1 MVPAMVGEIGR
12 DELWEKVER
21 GDEFVLVDA
30 LAPIAF
36 ARTRLPRAVN
46 ITPDWVDS
54 RARTRIPDHSTEV
67 VVYCA
72 DEGCDSSV
80 VVARRLVELGYEN
93 VRHYP
98 GGKRDWLEAGLPLE
112 GSGVSRDP

>member
-1 MVPAMVGEIGR
+1 
-12 DELWEKVER
+12 
-21 GDEFVLVDA
+21 
-30 LAPIAF
+30 
-36 ARTRLPRAVN
+36 
-46 ITPDWVDS
+46 
-54 RARTRIPDHSTEV
+54 
-67 VVYCA
+67 
-72 DEGCDSSV
+72 V